1 MVGEVKREE
10 WKRWMEE
17 EDERAGRGR
26 GNGISWKVREIIPM
40 KWDGAPGGFWS
51 FLGRGC
57 GSLRLWELLPER
69 VFSPAE
75 LLGQPCLLVVTFL
88 IIT

>member
-40 KWDGAPGGFWS
+40 KWDELRAASGRFW
-51 FLGRGC
+51 
-57 GSLRLWELLPER
+57 
-69 VFSPAE
+69 VA
-75 LLGQPCLLVVTFL
+75 VVAH
-88 IIT
+88 